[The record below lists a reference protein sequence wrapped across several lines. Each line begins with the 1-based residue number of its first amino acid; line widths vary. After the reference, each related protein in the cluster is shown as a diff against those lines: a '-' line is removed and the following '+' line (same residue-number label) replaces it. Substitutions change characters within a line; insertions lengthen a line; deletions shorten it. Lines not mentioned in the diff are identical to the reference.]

1 MSDNIWKNNIVTV
14 GDRAWHMKDLN
25 RQEATSAMEA
35 LDAMNGGHKIELRD
49 VAVWMNGDWKKIRN
63 QFGIVRVVGDEET
76 FFDEYVTSRFHSF
89 DPVDVCRIFD
99 EKVGKSISS
108 LGFIQEGK
116 KMFLAWVLPS
126 FEVIKGD
133 EIKLFGNTLIGF
145 GSKFASALYVG
156 NTRAVCEN
164 TWNAVISEGERN
176 KEEGRGRIYAGKHT
190 NENMLAELGEWMKYV
205 SENADKQAEL
215 VKSFFGKLVV
225 NKIVHEQQ
233 AKDLIYTAYPT
244 PLPVPDFFPDSLRE
258 KEQEKVDVKTKKAEE
273 IRDGIWEVF
282 SGDKGIA
289 VDQDSFYGLFNSASQ
304 YWNYLPSKK
313 DTSYSIYYGNRSK
326 EINRFAEVL
335 RDTME

>member
-14 GDRAWHMKDLN
+14 GDRAWHLKDLN
-25 RQEATSAMEA
+25 FKESTSATNA
-35 LDAMNGGHKIELRD
+35 LIAMGGGHRIELRK
-49 VAVWMNGDWKKIRN
+49 VAVWLNGEYREVKN
-63 QFGIVRVVGDEET
+63 QYGIVRVTNEGDM
-76 FFDEYVTSRFHSF
+76 FFEEYVTNRYHSF
-89 DPVDVCRIFD
+89 DPADVCKIFD

-145 GSKFASALYVG
+145 DSKFASALYVG

-215 VKSFFGKLVV
+215 VKSFFGKLVE

-258 KEQEKVDVKTKKAEE
+258 KEQEKIDKKAEKAEE

-313 DTSYSIYYGNRSK
+313 DTSYSIYYGNRSN
-326 EINRFAEVL
+326 EINKFASVL
-335 RDTME
+335 RNEMV